1 MMPAPPTAIPP
12 PNATATAA
20 EAADAAAPLPLE
32 GVRVLDFT
40 QVMMGPCCTQM
51 LGDYGADVVKI
62 ERSGMGDLSRWGIG
76 EDPDGGNNPVFASL
90 NRNKRSLALDLKSEA
105 DRAIVRR
112 LVETADVVVNNFRP
126 GVMERMGFGY
136 EELKRIN
143 PRIIWAMGTGYG
155 EGGPY
160 VRKGKGGQDVLAQAM
175 TGAMH
180 RRAGPETPLS
190 IYPTALADY
199 AAGMHLVQGVL
210 LALLQRERTGAGQR
224 ISVSLYNS
232 MLAMQ
237 MQEAA
242 MLLMRGRDLN
252 WAAMPLAGVFE
263 TADGAIVMVGAF
275 KENPLREI
283 CRALGLDDLSAD
295 PRYENLEQQK
305 AHRSELQAIF
315 RETFAGA
322 ATGHWVERLEAVDI
336 LCAPVRSLEE
346 ALADPQ
352 TAHNRMI
359 VESAPTAAGPVRLV
373 GSPIEMSA
381 APFAI
386 RRPPPRLG
394 EHRDEVL
401 AEIGPGGEG
410 SEAGS

>member
-1 MMPAPPTAIPP
+1 MMPEPSTATSPPTP
-12 PNATATAA
+12 TVA

-51 LGDYGADVVKI
+51 LGDYGADVIKI

-143 PRIIWAMGTGYG
+143 PRLIWAMGTGYG
-155 EGGPY
+155 QDGPY

-180 RRAGPETPLS
+180 RRAGPEIPLS

-199 AAGMHLVQGVL
+199 AAGMHLVQGIL
-210 LALLQRERTGAGQR
+210 FALLQRERTGAGQR

-263 TADGAIVMVGAF
+263 TTDGAIVMVGAF

-315 RETFAGA
+315 RETFAGG
-322 ATGHWVERLEAVDI
+322 ATAHWVDRLEAVDI

-352 TAHNRMI
+352 TAYNRMI
-359 VESAPTAAGPVRLV
+359 VESEPTAAGPVRLV

-394 EHRDEVL
+394 EHRGEVI
-401 AEIGPGGEG
+401 AEIDPGGEG